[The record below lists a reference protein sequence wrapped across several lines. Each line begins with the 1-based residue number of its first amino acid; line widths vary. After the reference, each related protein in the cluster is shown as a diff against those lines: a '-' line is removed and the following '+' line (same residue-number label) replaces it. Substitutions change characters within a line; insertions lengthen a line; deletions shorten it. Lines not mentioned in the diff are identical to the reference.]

1 MTPTSVER
9 KFSSL
14 WPLAIIL
21 VVYFALGS
29 LFAVLIPPWQV
40 PDEPAHYN
48 YVRQL
53 AQTGAYPVL
62 MPGDYNQDLISKQI
76 APANARPSVSLEGV
90 QYEDHQPPLFYTLAA
105 PIFLLFNGALIPL
118 RLFSLFVGGFVVI
131 FAYLAIRAI
140 FPAHPHIAAFA
151 AAFIAL
157 LPQHLHVMAGLNN
170 DSLSE
175 ALIALSVWLSVRHIV
190 RGKAIEEGR
199 KGAWEHGS
207 SPSPALPNS
216 PSPVLPRSLAPL
228 LPLAIVVGLGFLT
241 KAQAYL
247 TLPVVLFAI
256 LASDFKRKP
265 FGQTLKAM
273 VFVTV
278 VAGLIGLPWWVHG
291 LQVYGGTDL
300 LGLQR
305 HNMVVA
311 GQPTTAEWIVQ
322 NGWGGLLSRMVE
334 FTFQSFWGQFGWMS
348 IVLDQRFY
356 WLFGAITIASTL
368 LFLTWWVHSLSAW
381 RRLRNKT
388 TTSRGESIYSPWL
401 VLTREQTSA
410 LEVLAILAVGTV
422 LGFIW
427 YNLQFV
433 QHQGRYLYMG
443 LIPIGM
449 AFSLGWHFILSRQV
463 RLQRWLWLALVVAFI
478 ALDAHLLFRV
488 ILPAMLG

>member
-9 KFSSL
+9 KFSSV

-21 VVYFALGS
+21 VVYFVLGS

-53 AQTGAYPVL
+53 AQTGAYPVI
-62 MPGDYNQDLISKQI
+62 MSGDYNQDLISKQI
-76 APANARPSVSLEGV
+76 APANARPSVSLDGV

-105 PIFLLFNGALIPL
+105 PVFLLFNGTLIPL
-118 RLFSLFVGGFVVI
+118 RLFSLFVGGFVVL

-140 FPAHPHIAAFA
+140 FPTHPHIAAFA

-157 LPQHLHVMAGLNN
+157 LPQHLHMMAGLNN

-175 ALIALSVWLSVRHIV
+175 ALIALSVWLSVRYV
-190 RGKAIEEGR
+190 N
-199 KGAWEHGS
+199 EHGS
-207 SPSPALPNS
+207 SSAPSLPFSPAQ
-216 PSPVLPRSLAPL
+216 L

-265 FGQTLKAM
+265 FGQTLKAL
-273 VFVTV
+273 VFVTL
-278 VAGLIGLPWWVHG
+278 VAGVIGLPWWVHG

-305 HNMVVA
+305 HNLVVA
-311 GQPTTAEWIVQ
+311 GQATTAEWIAQ

-334 FTFQSFWGQFGWMS
+334 FTFHSFWGQFGWMS

-368 LFLTWWVHSLSAW
+368 LFLAWWVHSLSAW

-388 TTSRGESIYSPWL
+388 ATSRGESIYSPWL
-401 VLTREQTSA
+401 VLTREQTIA
-410 LEVLAILAVGTV
+410 LEVLAILAVGTI

-443 LIPIGM
+443 LIPIGT
-449 AFSLGWHFILSRQV
+449 AFSLGWHFILSRQA